1 MRTFVALRSVAF
13 ALSAAALPLNA
24 TFNVPNITIPDGM
37 YLADNQ
43 AILPILARRQ
53 DIDFDL
59 VDEAPEPTVAIDDS
73 SNYNQQA
80 AIDAVVSEV
89 EANPLPQKRDLNLH
103 RRDIVVETSS
113 GYTANVQIQ
122 DAAISAPKNCQG
134 SDTFLGSKLFTSGP
148 FDTTLCA
155 AACTAQSEYNV
166 RHPPAGG
173 VAKTCQFYNTYAMYR
188 NGVYQGQYCA
198 MYTQAWDASYA
209 KNDGQWRGNVHYT
222 MGLSYIAS
230 NATES
235 GDVSCPS
242 DVPYLSENG
251 AAFCTAFIDYTPPTS
266 TVSTVTVTP
275 AVSVLTSTQ
284 SNFVTNT
291 VYSTQLTTNVQTA
304 TVTRNMKRDVQT
316 PASLSTWSPS
326 RISAACSSVATGT
339 ETVTATETAA
349 TPLSTTFTTQIF
361 TQTQT
366 IPTTIVL
373 KSTTTTSVGPIAT
386 PIKGLNVVQ
395 NPSFENGQNYWSVQ
409 YPSGWS
415 FNSNGYAAT
424 YLYAAQSGSSYA
436 VYHVSRG
443 TDIDFVQTLTGLSNT
458 AAYHLTFYTWT
469 GLNGNTCSLQVILGS
484 DVLLNVALSD
494 SRGGGSSG
502 YDKRDVDVHPTAYS
516 EQLHFR
522 LSCSGSSTANMFLDN
537 ISFYAI

>member
-1 MRTFVALRSVAF
+1 MRTSIALNSIAF

-24 TFNVPNITIPDGM
+24 SSNASNITTPAGM
-37 YLADNQ
+37 YLADNG

-89 EANPLPQKRDLNLH
+89 EANPLPQRRDTDLH

-113 GYTANVQIQ
+113 GYTSNVQIQ

-134 SDTFLGSKLFTSGP
+134 SDTFLGSKLFTTGP

-209 KNDGQWRGNVHYT
+209 KNDGQWRGSVHYT

-230 NATES
+230 NATQS

-242 DVPYLSENG
+242 DVPYLSESG
-251 AAFCTAFIDYTPPTS
+251 AAFCTVFLDYNPPTS

-284 SNFVTNT
+284 SNFVTTT
-291 VYSTQLTTNVQTA
+291 VYDTQLTTDVQTA

-349 TPLSTTFTTQIF
+349 TPLSTTFTTQVI

-366 IPTTIVL
+366 IPTTVVV
-373 KSTTTTSVGPIAT
+373 KSTTTKSVDPIAT
-386 PIKGLNVVQ
+386 PIKGLNIIQ
-395 NPSFENGQNYWSVQ
+395 NPSFENGQDYWSVE
-409 YPSGWS
+409 YPGGFSWT
-415 FNSNGYAAT
+415 SNGEPWTYAG
-424 YLYAAQSGSSYA
+424 AAQSGSSYA
-436 VYHVSRG
+436 VYHVAGGSL
-443 TDIDFVQTLTGLSNT
+443 DWVQTLTGLSNT
-458 AAYHLTFYTWT
+458 AAYHLTFYTHT
-469 GLNGNTCSLQVILGS
+469 LLNANPCSMQVLLGS

-494 SRGGGSSG
+494 SRGYGPTG
-502 YDKRDVDVHPTAYS
+502 YDKRDVDVHPTAYT
-516 EQLHFR
+516 EQLR
-522 LSCSGSSTANMFLDN
+522 IRMTCSGDETANMFLDSV
-537 ISFYAI
+537 SFYAV

>member
-1 MRTFVALRSVAF
+1 MRTSIALNSIAF
-13 ALSAAALPLNA
+13 ALSAVALPLNA
-24 TFNVPNITIPDGM
+24 SSNASNITTPAGM
-37 YLADNQ
+37 YLADNG

-53 DIDFDL
+53 DVDFDL

-89 EANPLPQKRDLNLH
+89 EANPLPQRRDTDLH

-113 GYTANVQIQ
+113 GYTSNVQIQ

-134 SDTFLGSKLFTSGP
+134 SDTFLGSKLFTTGP

-166 RHPPAGG
+166 RHPLAGG

-209 KNDGQWRGNVHYT
+209 KNDGQWRGSVHYT

-230 NATES
+230 NATQS

-242 DVPYLSENG
+242 DVPYLSESG
-251 AAFCTAFIDYTPPTS
+251 AAFCTVFLDYNPPTS

-284 SNFVTNT
+284 SNFVTTT
-291 VYSTQLTTNVQTA
+291 VYDTQLTTDVQTA

-349 TPLSTTFTTQIF
+349 TPLSTTFTTQVI

-366 IPTTIVL
+366 IPTTVVV
-373 KSTTTTSVGPIAT
+373 KSTTTKSVDPIAT
-386 PIKGLNVVQ
+386 PIKGLNIIQ
-395 NPSFENGQNYWSVQ
+395 NPSFENGQDYWSVE
-409 YPSGWS
+409 YPGGFSWT
-415 FNSNGYAAT
+415 SNGEPWTYAG
-424 YLYAAQSGSSYA
+424 AAQSGSSYA
-436 VYHVSRG
+436 VYHVAGGSL
-443 TDIDFVQTLTGLSNT
+443 DWVQTLTGLSNT
-458 AAYHLTFYTWT
+458 AAYHLTFYTHT
-469 GLNGNTCSLQVILGS
+469 LLNANPCSMQVLLGS

-494 SRGGGSSG
+494 SRGYGPTG
-502 YDKRDVDVHPTAYS
+502 YDKRDVDVHPTAYT
-516 EQLHFR
+516 EQLR
-522 LSCSGSSTANMFLDN
+522 IRMTCSGDETANMFLDSV
-537 ISFYAI
+537 SFYAV

>member
-1 MRTFVALRSVAF
+1 MRTSIALNSIAF

-24 TFNVPNITIPDGM
+24 SSNASNITTPAGM
-37 YLADNQ
+37 YLADNG

-53 DIDFDL
+53 DIDFNL

-89 EANPLPQKRDLNLH
+89 EANPLPQRRDTDLH

-113 GYTANVQIQ
+113 GYTSNVQIQ

-134 SDTFLGSKLFTSGP
+134 SDTFLGSKLFTTGP

-209 KNDGQWRGNVHYT
+209 KNDGQWRGSVHYT

-230 NATES
+230 NATQS

-242 DVPYLSENG
+242 DVPYLSESG
-251 AAFCTAFIDYTPPTS
+251 AAFCTVFLDYNPPTS

-284 SNFVTNT
+284 SNFVTTT
-291 VYSTQLTTNVQTA
+291 VYDTQLTTDVQTA

-349 TPLSTTFTTQIF
+349 TPLSTTFTTQVI

-366 IPTTIVL
+366 IPTTVVV
-373 KSTTTTSVGPIAT
+373 KSTTTKSVDPIAT
-386 PIKGLNVVQ
+386 PIKGLNIIQ
-395 NPSFENGQNYWSVQ
+395 NPSFENGQDYWSVE
-409 YPSGWS
+409 YPGGFSWT
-415 FNSNGYAAT
+415 SNGEPWTYAG
-424 YLYAAQSGSSYA
+424 AAQSGSSYA
-436 VYHVSRG
+436 VYHVAGGSL
-443 TDIDFVQTLTGLSNT
+443 DWVQTLTGLSNT
-458 AAYHLTFYTWT
+458 AAYHLTFYTHT
-469 GLNGNTCSLQVILGS
+469 LLNANPCSMQVLLGS

-494 SRGGGSSG
+494 SRGYGPTG
-502 YDKRDVDVHPTAYS
+502 YDKRDVDVHPTAYT
-516 EQLHFR
+516 EQLR
-522 LSCSGSSTANMFLDN
+522 IRMTCSGDETANMFLDSV
-537 ISFYAI
+537 SFYAV

>member
-1 MRTFVALRSVAF
+1 MRTSNALSSIAF

-24 TFNVPNITIPDGM
+24 SSNASNITTPAGM
-37 YLADNQ
+37 YLADNG

-53 DIDFDL
+53 DIDFNL

-89 EANPLPQKRDLNLH
+89 EANPLPQRRDTDLH

-113 GYTANVQIQ
+113 GYTSNVQIQ

-134 SDTFLGSKLFTSGP
+134 SDTFLGSKLFTTGP

-209 KNDGQWRGNVHYT
+209 KNDGQWRGSVHYT

-230 NATES
+230 NATQS

-242 DVPYLSENG
+242 DVPYLSESG
-251 AAFCTAFIDYTPPTS
+251 AAFCTVFLDYNPPTS

-284 SNFVTNT
+284 SNFVTTT
-291 VYSTQLTTNVQTA
+291 VYDTQLTTDVQTA

-349 TPLSTTFTTQIF
+349 TPLSTTFTTQVI

-366 IPTTIVL
+366 IPTTVVV
-373 KSTTTTSVGPIAT
+373 KSTTTKSVDPIAT
-386 PIKGLNVVQ
+386 PIEGLNIIQ
-395 NPSFENGQNYWSVQ
+395 NPSFENGQDYWSVE
-409 YPSGWS
+409 YPGGFSWT
-415 FNSNGYAAT
+415 SNGEPWTYAG
-424 YLYAAQSGSSYA
+424 AAQTGSSYA
-436 VYHVSRG
+436 VYHVAGGSL
-443 TDIDFVQTLTGLSNT
+443 DWVQTLTGLSNT
-458 AAYHLTFYTWT
+458 AAYHLTFYTHT
-469 GLNGNTCSLQVILGS
+469 LLNANPCSMQVLLGS

-494 SRGGGSSG
+494 SRGYGPTG
-502 YDKRDVDVHPTAYS
+502 YDKRDVDV
-516 EQLHFR
+516 
-522 LSCSGSSTANMFLDN
+522 
-537 ISFYAI
+537 

>member
-1 MRTFVALRSVAF
+1 MRTSIALNSIAF

-24 TFNVPNITIPDGM
+24 SSNASNITTPAGM
-37 YLADNQ
+37 YLADNG

-89 EANPLPQKRDLNLH
+89 EANPLPQRRDTDLH

-113 GYTANVQIQ
+113 GYTSNVQIQ

-134 SDTFLGSKLFTSGP
+134 SDTFLGSKLFTTGP

-209 KNDGQWRGNVHYT
+209 KNDGQWRGSVHYT

-230 NATES
+230 NATQS

-242 DVPYLSENG
+242 DVPYLSESG
-251 AAFCTAFIDYTPPTS
+251 AAFCTVFLDYNPPTS

-284 SNFVTNT
+284 SNFVTTT
-291 VYSTQLTTNVQTA
+291 VYDTQLTTDVQTA

-349 TPLSTTFTTQIF
+349 TPLSTTFTTQVI

-366 IPTTIVL
+366 IPTTVVV
-373 KSTTTTSVGPIAT
+373 KSTTTKSVDPIAT
-386 PIKGLNVVQ
+386 PIEGLNIIQ
-395 NPSFENGQNYWSVQ
+395 NPSFENGQDYWSVE
-409 YPSGWS
+409 YPGGFSWT
-415 FNSNGYAAT
+415 SNGEPWTYAG
-424 YLYAAQSGSSYA
+424 AAQTGSSYA
-436 VYHVSRG
+436 VYHVAGGSL
-443 TDIDFVQTLTGLSNT
+443 DWVQTLTGLSNT
-458 AAYHLTFYTWT
+458 AAYHLTFYTHT
-469 GLNGNTCSLQVILGS
+469 LLNANPCSMQVLLGS

-494 SRGGGSSG
+494 SRGYGPTG
-502 YDKRDVDVHPTAYS
+502 YDKRDVDVHPTAYT
-516 EQLHFR
+516 EQLR
-522 LSCSGSSTANMFLDN
+522 IRMTCSGDETANMFLDSV
-537 ISFYAI
+537 SFYAV

>member
-1 MRTFVALRSVAF
+1 MRTSNALSSIAF

-24 TFNVPNITIPDGM
+24 SSNASNITTPAGM
-37 YLADNQ
+37 YLADNG

-89 EANPLPQKRDLNLH
+89 EANPLPQRRDTDLH

-113 GYTANVQIQ
+113 GYTSNVQIQ

-134 SDTFLGSKLFTSGP
+134 SDTFLGSKLFTTGP

-209 KNDGQWRGNVHYT
+209 KNDGQWRGSVHYT

-230 NATES
+230 NATQS

-242 DVPYLSENG
+242 DVPYLSESG
-251 AAFCTAFIDYTPPTS
+251 AAFCTVFLDYNPPTS

-284 SNFVTNT
+284 SNFVTTT
-291 VYSTQLTTNVQTA
+291 VYDTQLTTDVQTA

-349 TPLSTTFTTQIF
+349 TPLSTTFTTQVI

-366 IPTTIVL
+366 IPTTVVV
-373 KSTTTTSVGPIAT
+373 KSTTTKSVDPIAT
-386 PIKGLNVVQ
+386 PIEGLNIIQ
-395 NPSFENGQNYWSVQ
+395 NPSFENGQDYWSVE
-409 YPSGWS
+409 YPGGFSWT
-415 FNSNGYAAT
+415 SNGEPWTYAG
-424 YLYAAQSGSSYA
+424 AAQTGSSYA
-436 VYHVSRG
+436 VYHVAGGSL
-443 TDIDFVQTLTGLSNT
+443 DWVQTLTGLSNT
-458 AAYHLTFYTWT
+458 AAYHLTFYTHT
-469 GLNGNTCSLQVILGS
+469 LLNANPCSMQVLLGS

-494 SRGGGSSG
+494 SRGYGPTG
-502 YDKRDVDVHPTAYS
+502 YDKRDVDVHPTAYT
-516 EQLHFR
+516 EQLR
-522 LSCSGSSTANMFLDN
+522 IRMTCSGDETANMFLDSV
-537 ISFYAI
+537 SFYAV

>member
-1 MRTFVALRSVAF
+1 MRTSNALSSIAF

-24 TFNVPNITIPDGM
+24 SSNASNITTPAGM
-37 YLADNQ
+37 YLADNG

-53 DIDFDL
+53 DIDFNL

-89 EANPLPQKRDLNLH
+89 EANPLPQRRDTDLH

-113 GYTANVQIQ
+113 GYTSNVQIQ

-134 SDTFLGSKLFTSGP
+134 SDTFLGSKLFTTGP

-209 KNDGQWRGNVHYT
+209 KNDGQWRGSVHYT

-230 NATES
+230 NATQS

-242 DVPYLSENG
+242 DVPYLSESG
-251 AAFCTAFIDYTPPTS
+251 AAFCTVFLDYNPPTS

-284 SNFVTNT
+284 SNFVTTT
-291 VYSTQLTTNVQTA
+291 VYDTQLTTDVQTA

-349 TPLSTTFTTQIF
+349 TPLSTTFTTQVI

-366 IPTTIVL
+366 IPTTVVV
-373 KSTTTTSVGPIAT
+373 KSTTTKSVDPIAT
-386 PIKGLNVVQ
+386 PIEGLNIIQ
-395 NPSFENGQNYWSVQ
+395 NPSFENGQDYWSVE
-409 YPSGWS
+409 YPGGFSWT
-415 FNSNGYAAT
+415 SNGEPWTYAG
-424 YLYAAQSGSSYA
+424 AAQTGSSYA
-436 VYHVSRG
+436 VYHVAGGSL
-443 TDIDFVQTLTGLSNT
+443 DWVQTLTGLSNT
-458 AAYHLTFYTWT
+458 AAYHLTFYTHT
-469 GLNGNTCSLQVILGS
+469 LLNANPCSMQVLLGS

-494 SRGGGSSG
+494 SRGYGPTG
-502 YDKRDVDVHPTAYS
+502 YDKRDVDVHPTAYT
-516 EQLHFR
+516 EQLR
-522 LSCSGSSTANMFLDN
+522 IRMTCSGDETANMFLDSV
-537 ISFYAI
+537 SFYAV